1 VEGLLLAQ
9 FSELRLL
16 LPVDSGLIHRAD
28 AVAAMLSQQKDRLAI
43 SKYRRIAAVAERAAG
58 RAVAALQNAG
68 STQQAL
74 E

>member
-1 VEGLLLAQ
+1 M
-9 FSELRLL
+9 
-16 LPVDSGLIHRAD
+16 HRAD
-28 AVAAMLSQQKDRLAI
+28 AVASMLSQQKEQLAI
-43 SKYRRIAAVAERAAG
+43 SKYRRIPAMAERAAG

>member
-1 VEGLLLAQ
+1 MAQ
-9 FSELRLL
+9 FSEVRLL
-16 LPVDSGLIHRAD
+16 LAVDKGLMHHAD
-28 AVAAMLSQQKDRLAI
+28 AVAPMLSQQKDRLAI
-43 SKYRRIAAVAERAAG
+43 SKYRHIPAMAERAAG